1 MARMLAR
8 ILLLGLAVHALVCAS
23 SPEEDLKAAL
33 VLGIAR
39 FAEWPPSL
47 HADAPIQIGVLGRA
61 DFVPVLER
69 MVAGRMG
76 VGGRRMQ
83 VKAVKNPDDAE
94 GCQILYFSDVP
105 TRETN
110 ATIDN
115 LRDAP
120 VITVR
125 DNDRFLE
132 AGGAVHLFV
141 EDGKIAF
148 EVRLDALGKGVTISA
163 KLLKLARIVG
173 PRGSLP

>member
-1 MARMLAR
+1 MARTLAR
-8 ILLLGLAVHALVCAS
+8 IFLLGFAVGAFAAAL
-23 SPEEDLKAAL
+23 PEDELKAAL

-39 FAEWPPSL
+39 FGDWPL
-47 HADAPIQIGVLGRA
+47 RADAPIRIGVLGRA

-76 VGGRRMQ
+76 AGGRRLQ

-94 GCQILYFSDVP
+94 GCQILYFADVSS
-105 TRETN
+105 RETR
-110 ATIDN
+110 AAIDN
-115 LRDAP
+115 LREAP
-120 VITVR
+120 VITVG
-125 DNDRFLE
+125 DNDRFLD